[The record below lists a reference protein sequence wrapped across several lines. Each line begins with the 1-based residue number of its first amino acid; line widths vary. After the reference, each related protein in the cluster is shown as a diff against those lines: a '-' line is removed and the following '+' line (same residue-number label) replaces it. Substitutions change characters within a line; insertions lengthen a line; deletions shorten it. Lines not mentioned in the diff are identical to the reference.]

1 MQLTKKQ
8 IKEYHK
14 ILDNLLIEYD
24 KIHTLDGIE
33 YLTLKSVTTDDDEIT
48 KKIELTATISP
59 TKDDLIVEDIVGKKQ
74 IYIEKRK
81 LKDEYIGLCEDRFN
95 GLRNRCD
102 EKELN

>member
-1 MQLTKKQ
+1 MELTKKQ

-14 ILDNLLIEYD
+14 ILDNLLIEYN
-24 KIHTLDGIE
+24 KIHILDGIE

-48 KKIELTATISP
+48 KKIDITAVISP

-74 IYIEKRK
+74 IYLIKRK
-81 LKDEYIGLCEDRFN
+81 LKDEYIELNEDRFN
-95 GLRNRCD
+95 GLRNRCN